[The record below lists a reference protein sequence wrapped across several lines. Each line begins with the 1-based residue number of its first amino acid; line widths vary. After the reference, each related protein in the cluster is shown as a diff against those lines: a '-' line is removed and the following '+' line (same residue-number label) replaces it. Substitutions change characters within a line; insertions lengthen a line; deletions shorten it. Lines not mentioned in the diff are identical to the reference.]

1 MSKRRPNKTT
11 SFLFNTLLKK
21 YGLCYNI
28 YYFRKTESG
37 FMNSKNKKRTISGS
51 FAMQATIL
59 AAASVISKVIGMVY
73 NIPFA
78 NILGKAGNGYYGA
91 AQTVYGY
98 VWTIAVFS
106 IPAALSKL
114 ISERVQRGEYR
125 NVKQIYK
132 GAMLYMLVVGGIA
145 SLFTYIVAPYIVTDN
160 TVLSL
165 RILAPTIFISGFA
178 SVYRGYFQAYGN
190 MVPTSISQIIEQ
202 VINAIVSIVA
212 ALTFIKWAVMN
223 GHSELSDV
231 YGAAGGTLGTG
242 VAATVS
248 LIYIVWLFRRQRG
261 TIEDK
266 IAQDT
271 TTEILSYRSVIKLL
285 LMVATPIILSSAIY
299 NVNVILDMTIY
310 QKMLQYMG
318 TGSELIDGQ
327 YGLYSRM
334 YLVLANVPIA
344 MAAAVGSAVI
354 PSVSGA
360 YAVGDKEGCN
370 RKIQQ
375 SLQLAMVLTI
385 PCAVG
390 FAVLG
395 KPIVRLV
402 YYSLSATDTTMV
414 SNLLLIGGISIVLY
428 GISSVLNGVL
438 QGIGKVN
445 IPVISSITALV
456 GHILLLVPLIA
467 IAKLEIYSLIL
478 ATAFYAIIVVVMN
491 LYFVKKELRFKM
503 EWKQTVGVPVLS
515 AAVMGTVA
523 FLVYKVLNWGLL
535 HIMGAFI
542 SNAIAVLIAIGLAA
556 ITYFVVMLKAGGYT
570 EEMLLAFPKGTL
582 LVKLARRLHFI
593 Q

>member
-1 MSKRRPNKTT
+1 MGKT
-11 SFLFNTLLKK
+11 
-21 YGLCYNI
+21 
-28 YYFRKTESG
+28 
-37 FMNSKNKKRTISGS
+37 KKRTISGS

-98 VWTIAVFS
+98 IWTIAVFS

-132 GAMLYMLVVGGIA
+132 GAMLYMVVVGGAA

-212 ALTFIKWAVMN
+212 AVAFIKWAVAH
-223 GHSELSDV
+223 GHGTMSDV

-248 LIYIVWLFRRQRG
+248 LIYIAWLFYRQRG
-261 TIEDK
+261 IVEEK

-271 TTEILSYRSVIKLL
+271 TTEILSYRSVIRLL
-285 LMVATPIILSSAIY
+285 LMIATPIILSSAIY

-318 TGSELIDGQ
+318 MSSELVDGQ

-370 RKIQQ
+370 HKIQQ
-375 SLQLAMVLTI
+375 SLQLAMVLTV

-390 FAVLG
+390 FGVLG

-402 YYSLSATDTTMV
+402 YYSLSAEDTTMV

-445 IPVISSITALV
+445 IPVISSVTALV
-456 GHILLLVPLIA
+456 GHMLLLIPLIGV
-467 IAKLEIYSLIL
+467 AKLEIYSLIL
-478 ATAFYAIIVVVMN
+478 ATAFYAIIVVAMN
-491 LYFVKKELRFKM
+491 LYFVKKELQFKM
-503 EWKQTVGVPVLS
+503 EWKQTIGVPVIS
-515 AAVMGTVA
+515 AVVMGLVA
-523 FLVYKVLNWGLL
+523 ILVYKGLDWIL
-535 HIMGAFI
+535 VQVMGAFI
-542 SNAIAVLIAIGLAA
+542 SNAIAVLVAISLAA
-556 ITYFVVMLKAGGYT
+556 VTYFAVMLKVGGYT
-570 EEMLLAFPKGTL
+570 EEMLLAFPKGAM
-582 LVKLARRLHFI
+582 LVKVARKLHFI

>member
-1 MSKRRPNKTT
+1 
-11 SFLFNTLLKK
+11 
-21 YGLCYNI
+21 
-28 YYFRKTESG
+28 
-37 FMNSKNKKRTISGS
+37 MNSKNKRQTISGN

-212 ALTFIKWAVMN
+212 ALAFIKWAVMN

-261 TIEDK
+261 AIEDK
-266 IAQDT
+266 ITQDT

-318 TGSELIDGQ
+318 TNSELIDGQ

-456 GHILLLVPLIA
+456 GHVLLLVPLIA

-491 LYFVKKELRFKM
+491 LYFVKKELQFKM

-515 AAVMGTVA
+515 AAVMGAIA
-523 FLVYKVLNWGLL
+523 FLVYQVLKWELL

-582 LVKLARRLHFI
+582 LVKLARKLHFI

>member
-1 MSKRRPNKTT
+1 
-11 SFLFNTLLKK
+11 
-21 YGLCYNI
+21 
-28 YYFRKTESG
+28 
-37 FMNSKNKKRTISGS
+37 
-51 FAMQATIL
+51 MQATIL

-132 GAMLYMLVVGGIA
+132 GTMLYMLVVGGIA

-360 YAVGDKEGCN
+360 YTVGDKEGCN

-515 AAVMGTVA
+515 AAVMGNVA

>member
-1 MSKRRPNKTT
+1 
-11 SFLFNTLLKK
+11 
-21 YGLCYNI
+21 
-28 YYFRKTESG
+28 
-37 FMNSKNKKRTISGS
+37 
-51 FAMQATIL
+51 
-59 AAASVISKVIGMVY
+59 MVY

>member
-1 MSKRRPNKTT
+1 
-11 SFLFNTLLKK
+11 
-21 YGLCYNI
+21 
-28 YYFRKTESG
+28 
-37 FMNSKNKKRTISGS
+37 MNSKNKKRTISGS

-582 LVKLARRLHFI
+582 LVKLARKLHFI

>member
-1 MSKRRPNKTT
+1 MR
-11 SFLFNTLLKK
+11 
-21 YGLCYNI
+21 
-28 YYFRKTESG
+28 
-37 FMNSKNKKRTISGS
+37 NKKRTISGS

-98 VWTIAVFS
+98 IWTIAVFS

-125 NVKQIYK
+125 NVRHIYK

-145 SLFTYIVAPYIVTDN
+145 SLFTYIIAPYIVTDN

-212 ALTFIKWAVMN
+212 ALAFINWAISH
-223 GHSELSDV
+223 GHSDMSDV

-261 TIEDK
+261 TVEEK

-271 TTEILSYRSVIKLL
+271 TSEILSYRSVIKLL

-318 TGSELIDGQ
+318 TSSELIDGQ

-375 SLQLAMVLTI
+375 SLQLAIVLTV

-402 YYSLSATDTTMV
+402 YYSLSGEDTMMV

-456 GHILLLVPLIA
+456 GHILLLVPLIGV
-467 IAKLEIYSLIL
+467 AKLEIYSLIL
-478 ATAFYAIIVVVMN
+478 ATAFYAIIVVAMN
-491 LYFVKKELRFKM
+491 LYFVKKELKFKM
-503 EWKQTVGVPVLS
+503 EWRQTVGVPVIS
-515 AAVMGTVA
+515 AVVMGIVA
-523 FLVYKVLNWGLL
+523 ILVYKGMNWILVHVTGT
-535 HIMGAFI
+535 FI
-542 SNAIAVLIAIGLAA
+542 SNAIAVLVAIGFAA
-556 ITYFVVMLKAGGYT
+556 ITYFVVMLKVGGYT
-570 EEMLLAFPKGTL
+570 EEMLLAFPKGAI
-582 LVKLARRLHFI
+582 LVKMARKLHLI
-593 Q
+593 R

>member
-1 MSKRRPNKTT
+1 MG
-11 SFLFNTLLKK
+11 KK
-21 YGLCYNI
+21 
-28 YYFRKTESG
+28 
-37 FMNSKNKKRTISGS
+37 KKRTISSS

-98 VWTIAVFS
+98 IWTIAVFS

-132 GAMLYMLVVGGIA
+132 GAMLYMVVVGGAA
-145 SLFTYIVAPYIVTDN
+145 SLFTYIVAPYIVTDK

-212 ALTFIKWAVMN
+212 ALAFIKWAVAH
-223 GHSELSDV
+223 GHGTMSDV

-248 LIYIVWLFRRQRG
+248 LIYIAWLFYRQRG
-261 TIEDK
+261 IVEEK

-271 TTEILSYRSVIKLL
+271 TTEILSYRSVIRLL

-318 TGSELIDGQ
+318 MSSELVDGQ

-360 YAVGDKEGCN
+360 HAVGDKEGCN
-370 RKIQQ
+370 HKIQQ
-375 SLQLAMVLTI
+375 SLQLAMVLTV

-390 FAVLG
+390 FGVLG

-402 YYSLSATDTTMV
+402 YYSLSAEDTTMV

-445 IPVISSITALV
+445 IPVISSVTALV
-456 GHILLLVPLIA
+456 GHMLLLIPLIGA
-467 IAKLEIYSLIL
+467 AKLEIYSLIL
-478 ATAFYAIIVVVMN
+478 ATAFYAIIVVAMN
-491 LYFVKKELRFKM
+491 LYFVKKELQFKM
-503 EWKQTVGVPVLS
+503 EWKQTVWVPVIS
-515 AAVMGTVA
+515 AVVMGLVA
-523 FLVYKVLNWGLL
+523 ILVYKGLDWIL
-535 HIMGAFI
+535 VRVMGAFI
-542 SNAIAVLIAIGLAA
+542 SNAIAVLVAISLAA
-556 ITYFVVMLKAGGYT
+556 VTYFAVMLKVGGYT
-570 EEMLLAFPKGTL
+570 EEMLLAFPKGAM
-582 LVKLARRLHFI
+582 LVKVARKLHFI
-593 Q
+593 R

>member
-1 MSKRRPNKTT
+1 MGKT
-11 SFLFNTLLKK
+11 
-21 YGLCYNI
+21 
-28 YYFRKTESG
+28 
-37 FMNSKNKKRTISGS
+37 KKRTISGS

-98 VWTIAVFS
+98 IWTIAVFS

-132 GAMLYMLVVGGIA
+132 GAMLYMVVVGGAA

-212 ALTFIKWAVMN
+212 AVAFIKWAVAH
-223 GHSELSDV
+223 GHGTMSDV

-248 LIYIVWLFRRQRG
+248 LIYIAWLFYRQRG
-261 TIEDK
+261 IVEEK

-271 TTEILSYRSVIKLL
+271 TTEILSYRSVIRLL
-285 LMVATPIILSSAIY
+285 LMIATPIILSSAIY

-318 TGSELIDGQ
+318 MSSELVDGQ

-370 RKIQQ
+370 HKIQQ
-375 SLQLAMVLTI
+375 SLQLAMVLTV

-390 FAVLG
+390 FGVLG

-402 YYSLSATDTTMV
+402 YYSLSADDITMV

-445 IPVISSITALV
+445 IPVISSVTALV
-456 GHILLLVPLIA
+456 GHMLLLIPLIGV
-467 IAKLEIYSLIL
+467 AKLEIYSLIL
-478 ATAFYAIIVVVMN
+478 ATAFYAIIVVAMN
-491 LYFVKKELRFKM
+491 LYFVKKELQFKM
-503 EWKQTVGVPVLS
+503 EWKQTIGVPVIS
-515 AAVMGTVA
+515 AVVMGLVA
-523 FLVYKVLNWGLL
+523 ILVYKGLDWIL
-535 HIMGAFI
+535 VQVMGAFI
-542 SNAIAVLIAIGLAA
+542 SNAIAVLVAISLAA
-556 ITYFVVMLKAGGYT
+556 VTYFAVMLKVGGYT
-570 EEMLLAFPKGTL
+570 EEMLLAFPKGAM
-582 LVKLARRLHFI
+582 LVKVARKLHFI

>member
-1 MSKRRPNKTT
+1 
-11 SFLFNTLLKK
+11 
-21 YGLCYNI
+21 
-28 YYFRKTESG
+28 
-37 FMNSKNKKRTISGS
+37 MNSKNKKRTISGS

-354 PSVSGA
+354 PSVLGA

-570 EEMLLAFPKGTL
+570 EEMLLPFPKGTL

>member
-402 YYSLSATDTTMV
+402 YYSLPATDTTMV

-515 AAVMGTVA
+515 AIVMGVVA

>member
-1 MSKRRPNKTT
+1 
-11 SFLFNTLLKK
+11 
-21 YGLCYNI
+21 
-28 YYFRKTESG
+28 
-37 FMNSKNKKRTISGS
+37 MNSKNKKRTISGS

-515 AAVMGTVA
+515 ATVMGTVA

>member
-1 MSKRRPNKTT
+1 
-11 SFLFNTLLKK
+11 
-21 YGLCYNI
+21 
-28 YYFRKTESG
+28 
-37 FMNSKNKKRTISGS
+37 MNSKNKKRTISGS

>member
-1 MSKRRPNKTT
+1 
-11 SFLFNTLLKK
+11 
-21 YGLCYNI
+21 
-28 YYFRKTESG
+28 
-37 FMNSKNKKRTISGS
+37 
-51 FAMQATIL
+51 MQATIL

-360 YAVGDKEGCN
+360 YAVDDKEGCN

>member
-1 MSKRRPNKTT
+1 
-11 SFLFNTLLKK
+11 
-21 YGLCYNI
+21 
-28 YYFRKTESG
+28 
-37 FMNSKNKKRTISGS
+37 
-51 FAMQATIL
+51 MQATIL

-212 ALTFIKWAVMN
+212 ALAFIKWAVMN

-266 IAQDT
+266 ITQDT

-318 TGSELIDGQ
+318 TNSELIDGQ

-456 GHILLLVPLIA
+456 GHVLLLVPLIA

-491 LYFVKKELRFKM
+491 LYFVKKELQFKM

-515 AAVMGTVA
+515 AAVMGAIA
-523 FLVYKVLNWGLL
+523 FLVYQVLKWGLL

-582 LVKLARRLHFI
+582 LVKLARKLHFI

>member
-1 MSKRRPNKTT
+1 
-11 SFLFNTLLKK
+11 
-21 YGLCYNI
+21 
-28 YYFRKTESG
+28 
-37 FMNSKNKKRTISGS
+37 
-51 FAMQATIL
+51 MQATIL

-98 VWTIAVFS
+98 IWTIAVFS

-132 GAMLYMLVVGGIA
+132 GAMLYMVVVGGAA

-212 ALTFIKWAVMN
+212 ALAFIKWAVAH
-223 GHSELSDV
+223 GHGTMSDV

-248 LIYIVWLFRRQRG
+248 LIYIAWLFYRQRG
-261 TIEDK
+261 IVEEK

-271 TTEILSYRSVIKLL
+271 TTEILSYRSVIRLL

-318 TGSELIDGQ
+318 MSSELVDGQ

-360 YAVGDKEGCN
+360 HAVGDKEGCN
-370 RKIQQ
+370 HKIQQ
-375 SLQLAMVLTI
+375 SLQLAMVLTV

-390 FAVLG
+390 FGVLG

-402 YYSLSATDTTMV
+402 YYSLSAEDTTMV

-445 IPVISSITALV
+445 IPVISSVTALV
-456 GHILLLVPLIA
+456 GHMLLLIPLIGA
-467 IAKLEIYSLIL
+467 AKLEIYSLIL
-478 ATAFYAIIVVVMN
+478 ATAFYAIIVVAMN
-491 LYFVKKELRFKM
+491 LYFVKKELQFKM
-503 EWKQTVGVPVLS
+503 EWKQTVWVPVIS
-515 AAVMGTVA
+515 AVVMGLVA
-523 FLVYKVLNWGLL
+523 ILVYKGLDWIL
-535 HIMGAFI
+535 VRVMGAFI
-542 SNAIAVLIAIGLAA
+542 SNAIAVLVAISLAA
-556 ITYFVVMLKAGGYT
+556 VTYFAVMLKVGGYT
-570 EEMLLAFPKGTL
+570 EEMLLAFPKGAM
-582 LVKLARRLHFI
+582 LVKVARKLHFI
-593 Q
+593 R

>member
-1 MSKRRPNKTT
+1 
-11 SFLFNTLLKK
+11 
-21 YGLCYNI
+21 
-28 YYFRKTESG
+28 
-37 FMNSKNKKRTISGS
+37 MNSKNKKRTISGS

-491 LYFVKKELRFKM
+491 VYFVKKELRFKM

-523 FLVYKVLNWGLL
+523 FFVYKVLNWGLL

>member
-1 MSKRRPNKTT
+1 MGNK
-11 SFLFNTLLKK
+11 
-21 YGLCYNI
+21 
-28 YYFRKTESG
+28 
-37 FMNSKNKKRTISGS
+37 KKRTISGS

-98 VWTIAVFS
+98 IWTIAVFS

-125 NVKQIYK
+125 NVRQIYK
-132 GAMLYMLVVGGIA
+132 GAMLYMVVVGGVA

-212 ALTFIKWAVMN
+212 ALAFIKWAVAH
-223 GHSELSDV
+223 GHGAMSDV

-261 TIEDK
+261 TVEEK

-271 TTEILSYRSVIKLL
+271 TTELLSYRSVIKLL

-318 TGSELIDGQ
+318 MSSEMIDGQ

-370 RKIQQ
+370 HKIQQ
-375 SLQLAMVLTI
+375 SLQLAMVLTV

-390 FAVLG
+390 FGVLG

-402 YYSLSATDTTMV
+402 YYSLSGEDTTMV

-456 GHILLLVPLIA
+456 GHILLLVPLIGV
-467 IAKLEIYSLIL
+467 AKLEIYSLIL
-478 ATAFYAIIVVVMN
+478 ATAFYAIIVVAMN
-491 LYFVKKELRFKM
+491 LYFVKKELQFKM
-503 EWKQTVGVPVLS
+503 EWKQTVGVPVIS
-515 AAVMGTVA
+515 AVVMGLVA
-523 FLVYKVLNWGLL
+523 ILAYKGLDWMLVHV
-535 HIMGAFI
+535 MGAFI
-542 SNAIAVLIAIGLAA
+542 SNAIAVLVAIGLAA
-556 ITYFVVMLKAGGYT
+556 VTYFAVMLKVGGYT
-570 EEMLLAFPKGTL
+570 EEMLLAFPKGAM
-582 LVKLARRLHFI
+582 LVKVARKLHFI
-593 Q
+593 R